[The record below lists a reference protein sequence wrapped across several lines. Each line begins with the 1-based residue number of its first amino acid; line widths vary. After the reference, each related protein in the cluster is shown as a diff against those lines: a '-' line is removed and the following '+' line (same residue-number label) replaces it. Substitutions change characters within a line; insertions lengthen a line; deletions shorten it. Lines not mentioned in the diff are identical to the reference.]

1 MESSVMIHP
10 DGQTLY
16 FASNGHIGLGG
27 TDIYM
32 SRKDPLGNWGD
43 PVNLGYP
50 INTESNENSLL
61 VGPDGEIA
69 FFASDRAGGEGDR
82 KSTRLNSSHVR
93 ISYAVFCLKKKKNK
107 HI

>member
-69 FFASDRAGGEGDR
+69 FFASDRAGGEGSLDIYR
-82 KSTRLNSSHVR
+82 SEERRVGKECRSRW
-93 ISYAVFCLKKKKNK
+93 APD
-107 HI
+107 